1 MRIKSIFTV
10 FIILLLAF
18 GLYNQVD
25 IMKTVKKTDEK
36 NKSLVETNKK
46 IKKEN
51 DQLTK
56 VLDRLEGMKET
67 ESDNDTNQE
76 TELDVDS
83 TNQKEN
89 TQNMELE
96 KVNKEF
102 VSVTFN
108 FNDSVERSTNMKA
121 YMTENLKKDY
131 VKNDEIHSTSEL
143 ENINII
149 GELKQYKLYTERFEN
164 GKINAINDV
173 VVTYGNGFDKIENRV
188 MFSVKYDEGSLK
200 VEDIQFI
207 PVINTE

>member
-1 MRIKSIFTV
+1 MRIKSIFAV

-18 GLYNQVD
+18 GVYNQVD

-143 ENINII
+143 ENINIV